1 MFRLNFAFL
10 FMKPQ
15 PSDKTSSQWVL
26 FKRILSLAKFQQHW
40 MILAIILTIVQ
51 SVITAFQPY
60 LYKTVIDSVIIPKQ
74 FHLLDRWAL
83 ILLGWL
89 ILQAAL
95 GFANAYLSE
104 SIAQSVILKLRQYV
118 YDHLTRLKLSF
129 YDKTPVGTAVT
140 RSISD
145 IQTITDLFSSGVITI
160 AGDLIQIIVI
170 LGCMFYMD
178 VKLTLITLLVVPLLL
193 LAANRFRKGIRDTF
207 QDVRNQVA
215 KLNAFL
221 QERITGMQIVQL
233 FNRENEEM
241 RRFDKINQ
249 AHRDANIRS
258 VYYYAIFFPIVE
270 VLVACSFALIVW
282 YGSGSLVQGS
292 IEFGELTAFIMF
304 INLFFRP
311 VRAIADRFNNI
322 QMGIVA
328 ADRIFKLIDDTE
340 NVEPSGNSRPPRL
353 TGALAF
359 QDVWFS
365 YTGED
370 WVLQGVSFDLQ
381 PGKTMAIVGATGS
394 GKTTIASL
402 VNQLYQHQKGEILL
416 DGINIRT
423 LNITS
428 VRQQIALVL
437 QDVFLFSGS
446 VKDNIRLHHDD
457 IDIDKMIAAARSIGA
472 YEFIE
477 KLPGGFEYNVMER
490 GMTLSLGQRQLIS
503 FIRALAF
510 DPRIIL
516 LDEATSSIDTET
528 EQLIQKAIDR
538 LLDGRTAIVIA
549 HRLSTIAKADEIL
562 VLEKGK
568 VIERGNHQSLMQ
580 TGGHYAHLYETQ
592 IS

>member
-1 MFRLNFAFL
+1 MPIKKIEA
-10 FMKPQ
+10 
-15 PSDKTSSQWVL
+15 TASQWVL
-26 FKRILSLAKFQQHW
+26 FKRILALAKFQRHW
-40 MILAIILTIVQ
+40 MIIAVVLTIFQ

-60 LYKTVIDSVIIPKQ
+60 LYKTVIDQVIIPKQ
-74 FHLLDRWAL
+74 FQLLEKWAL
-83 ILLGWL
+83 ILLVWL
-89 ILQAAL
+89 IVQALL
-95 GFANAYLSE
+95 GFANSYLSE
-104 SIAQSVILKLRQYV
+104 SIAQSVILKLRQYI

-145 IQTITDLFSSGVITI
+145 VQTITDLFSSGVITI

-170 LGCMFYMD
+170 MSCMFYMD
-178 VKLTLITLLVVPLLL
+178 VKLTLITLTVVPVLLF
-193 LAANRFRKGIRDTF
+193 AANRFRKGIRDTF

-233 FNRENEEM
+233 FNREKEEKH
-241 RRFDKINQ
+241 RFDQINQ

-258 VYYYAIFFPIVE
+258 IYYYSIFFPIVE
-270 VLVACSFALIVW
+270 VLVAVSFALIVW
-282 YGSGSLVQGS
+282 YGSGSLVSGS

-311 VRAIADRFNNI
+311 IRAIADRFNNI

-328 ADRIFKLIDDTE
+328 ADRIFKLIDDIDNIEQTTE
-340 NVEPSGNSRPPRL
+340 VPAPKFSGDIKFNH
-353 TGALAF
+353 
-359 QDVWFS
+359 VWFA
-365 YTGED
+365 YQNEE
-370 WVLQGVSFDLQ
+370 WVLRDVSFHLPQ
-381 PGKTMAIVGATGS
+381 GKTMAIVGATGS

-402 VNQLYQHQKGEILL
+402 VNQFYQQQKGEILL
-416 DGINIRT
+416 DDINIQS

-446 VKDNIRLHHDD
+446 VKDNIRLHNDE
-457 IDIDKMIAAARSIGA
+457 IDIQKMIDAARSIGA

-477 KLPGGFEYNVMER
+477 KLPGGFDYNVMER
-490 GMTLSLGQRQLIS
+490 GMTLSLGQRQLVS

-528 EQLIQKAIDR
+528 EQLIQKAIDQ
-538 LLDGRTAIVIA
+538 LLENRTAIVIA

-562 VLEKGK
+562 VLEKGEVK
-568 VIERGNHQSLMQ
+568 ERGNHATLMAA
-580 TGGHYAHLYETQ
+580 GGHYAHLYQTQ
-592 IS
+592 IAEY

>member
-1 MFRLNFAFL
+1 M
-10 FMKPQ
+10 
-15 PSDKTSSQWVL
+15 PSKKTEATVSQWVL
-26 FKRILSLAKFQQHW
+26 FKRILALAKFQRHW
-40 MILAIILTIVQ
+40 MIIAIILTITQ

-60 LYKTVIDSVIIPKQ
+60 LYKIVIDKVIIPKQ
-74 FHLLDRWAL
+74 FQLLEKWAL
-83 ILLGWL
+83 IIL
-89 ILQAAL
+89 IWIIVQALL
-95 GFANAYLSE
+95 GFANSYISE
-104 SIAQSVILKLRQYV
+104 SIAQSVILKLRQYI

-145 IQTITDLFSSGVITI
+145 VQTITDLFSSGVITI

-170 LGCMFYMD
+170 MSCMFYMD
-178 VKLTLITLLVVPLLL
+178 VKLTLITLTVVPLLL
-193 LAANRFRKGIRDTF
+193 FAANRFRKGIRDTF

-233 FNRENEEM
+233 FNREKEEK
-241 RRFDKINQ
+241 RRFDQINQ

-258 VYYYAIFFPIVE
+258 VYYYSIFFPIVE
-270 VLVACSFALIVW
+270 VLVAVSFALIVW
-282 YGSGSLVQGS
+282 YGSGSLVRGS

-311 VRAIADRFNNI
+311 IRAIADRFNNI

-328 ADRIFKLIDDTE
+328 ADRIFKLIDDVDNIEKTTDVAAPTL
-340 NVEPSGNSRPPRL
+340 NGDVKFNH
-353 TGALAF
+353 
-359 QDVWFS
+359 VWFA
-365 YTGED
+365 YQNEE
-370 WVLQGVSFDLQ
+370 WVLRDVSFHL
-381 PGKTMAIVGATGS
+381 PEGKTMAIVGATGS

-402 VNQLYQHQKGEILL
+402 VNQLYQQQKGDILL
-416 DGINIRT
+416 DDINIQS

-446 VKDNIRLHHDD
+446 VKDNIRLHNDD
-457 IDIDKMIAAARSIGA
+457 IDIQKMIDAARSIGA

-477 KLPGGFEYNVMER
+477 KLPGGFDYNVMER
-490 GMTLSLGQRQLIS
+490 GMTLSLGQRQLVS

-538 LLDGRTAIVIA
+538 LLENRTAIVIA
-549 HRLSTIAKADEIL
+549 HRLSTIAKAHEIL
-562 VLEKGK
+562 VLEKGEVK
-568 VIERGNHQSLMQ
+568 ERGNHSTLMAA
-580 TGGHYAHLYETQ
+580 GGHYAHLYETQ
-592 IS
+592 IAE

>member
-1 MFRLNFAFL
+1 M
-10 FMKPQ
+10 
-15 PSDKTSSQWVL
+15 PSKKTEATASQWVL
-26 FKRILSLAKFQQHW
+26 FKRILALAKFQRHW
-40 MILAIILTIVQ
+40 MIIAVILTIIQ

-60 LYKTVIDSVIIPKQ
+60 LYKTVIDEVIIPKQ
-74 FHLLDRWAL
+74 FQLLEKWAL
-83 ILLGWL
+83 ILLIWL
-89 ILQAAL
+89 IVQALL
-95 GFANAYLSE
+95 GFANSYLSE
-104 SIAQSVILKLRQYV
+104 SIAQSVILKLRQYI

-145 IQTITDLFSSGVITI
+145 VQTITDLFSSGVITI

-170 LGCMFYMD
+170 MSCMFYMD
-178 VKLTLITLLVVPLLL
+178 VKLTLITLTVVPVLLF
-193 LAANRFRKGIRDTF
+193 AANRFRKGIRDTF

-233 FNRENEEM
+233 FNREKEEK
-241 RRFDKINQ
+241 RRFDQINQ

-258 VYYYAIFFPIVE
+258 VYYYSIFFPIVE
-270 VLVACSFALIVW
+270 VLVAVSFALIVW
-282 YGSGSLVQGS
+282 YGSGSLVRGS
-292 IEFGELTAFIMF
+292 IKFGELTAFIMF

-311 VRAIADRFNNI
+311 IRAIADRFNNI

-328 ADRIFKLIDDTE
+328 ADRIFKLIDDVDNIEQTTE
-340 NVEPSGNSRPPRL
+340 VAAPKFSGDVK
-353 TGALAF
+353 F
-359 QDVWFS
+359 DHVWFA
-365 YTGED
+365 YQNEE
-370 WVLQGVSFDLQ
+370 WVLRDVSFHLPQ
-381 PGKTMAIVGATGS
+381 GKTMAIVGATGS

-402 VNQLYQHQKGEILL
+402 VNQLYQQQKGDILL
-416 DGINIRT
+416 DDINIQS

-446 VKDNIRLHHDD
+446 VKDNIRLHNDE
-457 IDIDKMIAAARSIGA
+457 IDIQKMIDAARSIGA

-477 KLPGGFEYNVMER
+477 KLPGGFDYNVMER
-490 GMTLSLGQRQLIS
+490 GMTLSLGQRQLVS

-538 LLDGRTAIVIA
+538 LLENRTAIVIA

-562 VLEKGK
+562 VLEKGEVK
-568 VIERGNHQSLMQ
+568 ERGNHATLMAA
-580 TGGHYAHLYETQ
+580 GGHYAHLYETQ
-592 IS
+592 IAE

>member
-1 MFRLNFAFL
+1 M
-10 FMKPQ
+10 
-15 PSDKTSSQWVL
+15 PSKKTEATASQWVL
-26 FKRILSLAKFQQHW
+26 FKRILALAKFQRHW
-40 MILAIILTIVQ
+40 MIIAVILTIIQ

-60 LYKTVIDSVIIPKQ
+60 LYKTVIDEVIIPKQ
-74 FHLLDRWAL
+74 FQLLEKWAL
-83 ILLGWL
+83 ILLIWL
-89 ILQAAL
+89 IVQALL
-95 GFANAYLSE
+95 GFANSYLSE
-104 SIAQSVILKLRQYV
+104 SIAQSVILKLRQYI

-145 IQTITDLFSSGVITI
+145 VQTITDLFSSGVITI

-170 LGCMFYMD
+170 MSCMFYMD
-178 VKLTLITLLVVPLLL
+178 VKLTLITLTVVPVLLF
-193 LAANRFRKGIRDTF
+193 AANRFRKGIRDTF

-233 FNRENEEM
+233 FNREKEEK
-241 RRFDKINQ
+241 RRFDQINQ

-258 VYYYAIFFPIVE
+258 VYYYSIFFPIVE
-270 VLVACSFALIVW
+270 VLVAVSFALIVW
-282 YGSGSLVQGS
+282 YGNGSLVRGS

-311 VRAIADRFNNI
+311 IRAIADRFNNI

-328 ADRIFKLIDDTE
+328 ADRIFKLIDDVENIEQTTE
-340 NVEPSGNSRPPRL
+340 VAAPKFSGDVKFNH
-353 TGALAF
+353 
-359 QDVWFS
+359 VWFA
-365 YTGED
+365 YQNEE
-370 WVLQGVSFDLQ
+370 WVLRDVSFHLPQ
-381 PGKTMAIVGATGS
+381 GKTMAIVGATGS

-402 VNQLYQHQKGEILL
+402 VNQLYQQQKGDILL
-416 DGINIRT
+416 DDINIQS

-446 VKDNIRLHHDD
+446 VKDNIRLHNDD
-457 IDIDKMIAAARSIGA
+457 IDIEKMINAARSIGA

-477 KLPGGFEYNVMER
+477 KLPGGFDYNVMER
-490 GMTLSLGQRQLIS
+490 GMTLSLGQRQLVS

-538 LLDGRTAIVIA
+538 LLENRTAIVIA

-562 VLEKGK
+562 VLEKGEVK
-568 VIERGNHQSLMQ
+568 ERGNHASLMAA
-580 TGGHYAHLYETQ
+580 GGHYAHLYETQ
-592 IS
+592 ISE

>member
-1 MFRLNFAFL
+1 MSNNT
-10 FMKPQ
+10 KE
-15 PSDKTSSQWVL
+15 KTASQWIL
-26 FKRILSLAKFQQHW
+26 FKRILALAKFQQNW
-40 MILAIILTIVQ
+40 MIIAIVLTIFQ

-74 FHLLDRWAL
+74 FHLLEKWAL

-89 ILQAAL
+89 IVQAAL
-95 GFANAYLSE
+95 GFANSYLSE

-160 AGDLIQIIVI
+160 AGDLIQIVVI

-178 VKLTLITLLVVPLLL
+178 VKLTLITLIVVPLLL
-193 LAANRFRKGIRDTF
+193 FAANRFRKGIRDTF

-221 QERITGMQIVQL
+221 QERITGMQMVQL
-233 FNRENEEM
+233 FNREKEEM
-241 RRFDKINQ
+241 RRFDLINQ
-249 AHRDANIRS
+249 AHRDANVKS
-258 VYYYAIFFPIVE
+258 VYYYALFFPIVE
-270 VLVACSFALIVW
+270 VLVATSFALIVW
-282 YGSGSLVQGS
+282 YGSGSLVKGQ

-328 ADRIFKLIDDTE
+328 ADRIFKLIDDIDNIESSPETE
-340 NVEPSGNSRPPRL
+340 APILRGDIQ
-353 TGALAF
+353 F
-359 QDVWFS
+359 QNIWFA
-365 YTGED
+365 YQNEE
-370 WVLQGVSFDLQ
+370 WVLRDVSFHLE

-402 VNQLYQHQKGEILL
+402 VNQLYTQQKGHILL
-416 DGINIRT
+416 DDIDIQSMN
-423 LNITS
+423 LTS
-428 VRQQIALVL
+428 VRKQIALVL

-446 VKDNIRLHHDD
+446 VKDNIRLHNQD
-457 IDIDKMIAAARSIGA
+457 IDIEKMIDAARSIGA

-477 KLPGGFEYNVMER
+477 KLPGGFNYNVMER

-538 LLDGRTAIVIA
+538 LLENRTAIVIA

-562 VLEKGK
+562 VLEKGQ
-568 VIERGNHQSLMQ
+568 VIERGNHQSLLQ
-580 TGGHYAHLYETQ
+580 AKGHYAHLYETQ
-592 IS
+592 ISEG

>member
-1 MFRLNFAFL
+1 M
-10 FMKPQ
+10 
-15 PSDKTSSQWVL
+15 PSKKTEATASQWVL
-26 FKRILSLAKFQQHW
+26 FKRILALAKFQRHW
-40 MILAIILTIVQ
+40 MIIAVILTIIQ

-60 LYKTVIDSVIIPKQ
+60 LYKTVIDEVIIPKQ
-74 FHLLDRWAL
+74 FQLLEKWAL
-83 ILLGWL
+83 ILLIWL
-89 ILQAAL
+89 IVQALL
-95 GFANAYLSE
+95 GFANSYLSE
-104 SIAQSVILKLRQYV
+104 SIAQSVILKLRQYI

-145 IQTITDLFSSGVITI
+145 VQTITDLFSSGVITI

-170 LGCMFYMD
+170 MSCMFYMD
-178 VKLTLITLLVVPLLL
+178 VKLTLITLTVVPVLLF
-193 LAANRFRKGIRDTF
+193 AANRFRKGIRDTF

-233 FNRENEEM
+233 FNREKEEK
-241 RRFDKINQ
+241 RRFDQINQ

-258 VYYYAIFFPIVE
+258 VYYYSIFFPIVE
-270 VLVACSFALIVW
+270 VLVAVSFALIVW
-282 YGSGSLVQGS
+282 YGSGSLVRGS

-311 VRAIADRFNNI
+311 IRAIADRFNNI

-328 ADRIFKLIDDTE
+328 ADRIFKLIDDVDNIEQTTE
-340 NVEPSGNSRPPRL
+340 VAAPKFSGDVK
-353 TGALAF
+353 F
-359 QDVWFS
+359 DHVWFA
-365 YTGED
+365 YQNEE
-370 WVLQGVSFDLQ
+370 WVLRDVSFHLPQ
-381 PGKTMAIVGATGS
+381 GKTMAIVGATGS

-402 VNQLYQHQKGEILL
+402 VNQLYQQQKGDILL
-416 DGINIRT
+416 DDINIQS

-437 QDVFLFSGS
+437 QDVFLFSGN
-446 VKDNIRLHHDD
+446 VKDNIRLHNDD
-457 IDIDKMIAAARSIGA
+457 IDIQKMIDAARSIGA

-477 KLPGGFEYNVMER
+477 KLPGGFDYNVMER
-490 GMTLSLGQRQLIS
+490 GMTLSLGQRQLVS

-538 LLDGRTAIVIA
+538 LLENRTAIVIA

-562 VLEKGK
+562 VLEKGEVK
-568 VIERGNHQSLMQ
+568 ERGNHATLMAA
-580 TGGHYAHLYETQ
+580 GGHYAHLYETQ
-592 IS
+592 IAE

>member
-1 MFRLNFAFL
+1 MARKKSEA
-10 FMKPQ
+10 
-15 PSDKTSSQWVL
+15 TASQWVL
-26 FKRILSLAKFQQHW
+26 FKRILALAKFQRHW
-40 MILAIILTIVQ
+40 MIIAIILTIVQ

-60 LYKTVIDSVIIPKQ
+60 LYKTVIDEVIIPKQ
-74 FHLLDRWAL
+74 FQLLEKWAL
-83 ILLGWL
+83 ILLIWL
-89 ILQAAL
+89 IVQALL
-95 GFANAYLSE
+95 GFANSYLSE
-104 SIAQSVILKLRQYV
+104 SIAQSVILKLRQYI

-145 IQTITDLFSSGVITI
+145 VQTITDLFSSGVITI

-170 LGCMFYMD
+170 LSCMFYMD
-178 VKLTLITLLVVPLLL
+178 VKLTLITLTVVPVLLF
-193 LAANRFRKGIRDTF
+193 AANRFRKGIRDTF

-233 FNRENEEM
+233 FNREKEEK
-241 RRFDKINQ
+241 RRFDQINQ

-258 VYYYAIFFPIVE
+258 VYYYSIFFPIVE
-270 VLVACSFALIVW
+270 VLVAVSFALIVW
-282 YGSGSLVQGS
+282 YGSGSLVRGS

-311 VRAIADRFNNI
+311 IRAIADRFNNI

-328 ADRIFKLIDDTE
+328 ADRIFKLIDHVE
-340 NVEPSGNSRPPRL
+340 NIEQTTDIPAPKFSGDVK
-353 TGALAF
+353 F
-359 QDVWFS
+359 DHVWFA
-365 YTGED
+365 YQNEE
-370 WVLQGVSFDLQ
+370 WVLRDVSFHLPQ
-381 PGKTMAIVGATGS
+381 GNTMAIVGATGS

-402 VNQLYQHQKGEILL
+402 VNQLYRQQKGDIFL
-416 DGINIRT
+416 DDINIQS

-446 VKDNIRLHHDD
+446 VKDNIRLHNDD
-457 IDIDKMIAAARSIGA
+457 IDIQKMIDAARSIGA

-477 KLPGGFEYNVMER
+477 KLPGGFDYNVMER
-490 GMTLSLGQRQLIS
+490 GMTLSLGQRQLVS

-538 LLDGRTAIVIA
+538 LLENRTAIVIA

-562 VLEKGK
+562 VLEKGEVK
-568 VIERGNHQSLMQ
+568 ERGNHATLMAA
-580 TGGHYAHLYETQ
+580 GGHYAHLYETQ
-592 IS
+592 IAE

>member
-1 MFRLNFAFL
+1 MSNNT
-10 FMKPQ
+10 KE
-15 PSDKTSSQWVL
+15 KTASQWIL
-26 FKRILSLAKFQQHW
+26 FKRILALAKFQQNW
-40 MILAIILTIVQ
+40 MIIAIVLTIFQ

-60 LYKTVIDSVIIPKQ
+60 LYKTVIDNVIIPKQ
-74 FHLLDRWAL
+74 FHLLEKWAL

-89 ILQAAL
+89 IVQAAL
-95 GFANAYLSE
+95 GFANSYLSE

-160 AGDLIQIIVI
+160 AGDLIQIVVI

-178 VKLTLITLLVVPLLL
+178 VKLTLITLIVVPLLL
-193 LAANRFRKGIRDTF
+193 FAANRFRKGIRDTF

-221 QERITGMQIVQL
+221 QERITGMQMVQL
-233 FNRENEEM
+233 FNREKEEM
-241 RRFDKINQ
+241 RRFDLINQ
-249 AHRDANIRS
+249 AHRDANVKS
-258 VYYYAIFFPIVE
+258 VYYYALFFPIVE
-270 VLVACSFALIVW
+270 VLVATSFALIVW
-282 YGSGSLVQGS
+282 YGSGSLVKGQ

-328 ADRIFKLIDDTE
+328 ADRIFKLIDDVE
-340 NVEPSGNSRPPRL
+340 NIESSPETKAPILRGDIQ
-353 TGALAF
+353 F
-359 QDVWFS
+359 QNIWFA
-365 YTGED
+365 YQNEE
-370 WVLQGVSFDLQ
+370 WVLKDVSFHLK

-402 VNQLYQHQKGEILL
+402 VNQLYTQQKGHILL
-416 DGINIRT
+416 DDIDIQSMN
-423 LNITS
+423 LTS
-428 VRQQIALVL
+428 VRKQIALVL

-446 VKDNIRLHHDD
+446 VKDNIRLHNQD
-457 IDIDKMIAAARSIGA
+457 IDIEKMIDAARSIGA

-477 KLPGGFEYNVMER
+477 KLPGGFNYNVMER

-538 LLDGRTAIVIA
+538 LLENRTAIVIA

-562 VLEKGK
+562 VLEKGQ
-568 VIERGNHQSLMQ
+568 VIERGNHQSLLQ
-580 TGGHYAHLYETQ
+580 AKGHYAHLYETQ
-592 IS
+592 ISEG

>member
-1 MFRLNFAFL
+1 M
-10 FMKPQ
+10 
-15 PSDKTSSQWVL
+15 PSKKTEATASQWVL
-26 FKRILSLAKFQQHW
+26 FKRILALAKFQRHW
-40 MILAIILTIVQ
+40 MIIAIILTIVQ

-60 LYKTVIDSVIIPKQ
+60 LYKTVIDEVIIPKQ
-74 FHLLDRWAL
+74 FQLLEKWAL
-83 ILLGWL
+83 ILLIWL
-89 ILQAAL
+89 IVQALL
-95 GFANAYLSE
+95 GFANSYLSE
-104 SIAQSVILKLRQYV
+104 SIAQSVILKLRQYI

-145 IQTITDLFSSGVITI
+145 VQTITDLFSSGVITI

-170 LGCMFYMD
+170 MSCMFYMD
-178 VKLTLITLLVVPLLL
+178 VKLTLITLTVVPVLLF
-193 LAANRFRKGIRDTF
+193 AANRFRKGIRDTF

-233 FNRENEEM
+233 FNREKEEK
-241 RRFDKINQ
+241 RRFDQINQ

-258 VYYYAIFFPIVE
+258 VYYYSIFFPIVE
-270 VLVACSFALIVW
+270 VLVAVSFALIVW
-282 YGSGSLVQGS
+282 YGSGSLVSGS
-292 IEFGELTAFIMF
+292 IKFGELTAFIMF

-311 VRAIADRFNNI
+311 IRAIADRFNNI

-328 ADRIFKLIDDTE
+328 ADRIFKLIDDVDNIEQTTE
-340 NVEPSGNSRPPRL
+340 VAAPKFSGDVKFNH
-353 TGALAF
+353 
-359 QDVWFS
+359 VWFA
-365 YTGED
+365 YQNEE
-370 WVLQGVSFDLQ
+370 WVLRDVSFHLPQ
-381 PGKTMAIVGATGS
+381 GKTMAIVGATGS

-402 VNQLYQHQKGEILL
+402 VNQLYQQQKGDILL
-416 DGINIRT
+416 DDINIQS

-446 VKDNIRLHHDD
+446 VKDNIRLHNDD
-457 IDIDKMIAAARSIGA
+457 IDIQKMIDAARSIGA

-477 KLPGGFEYNVMER
+477 KLPGGFDYNVMER
-490 GMTLSLGQRQLIS
+490 GMTLSLGQRQLVS

-538 LLDGRTAIVIA
+538 LLENRTAIVIA

-562 VLEKGK
+562 VLEKGEVK
-568 VIERGNHQSLMQ
+568 ERGNHATLMAA
-580 TGGHYAHLYETQ
+580 GGHYAHLYETQ
-592 IS
+592 IAE

>member
-1 MFRLNFAFL
+1 M
-10 FMKPQ
+10 
-15 PSDKTSSQWVL
+15 PSKKTEATASQWVL
-26 FKRILSLAKFQQHW
+26 FKRILALAKFQRHW
-40 MILAIILTIVQ
+40 MIIAIILTIVQ

-60 LYKTVIDSVIIPKQ
+60 LYKTVIDEVIIPKQ
-74 FHLLDRWAL
+74 FQLLEKWAL
-83 ILLGWL
+83 ILLIWL
-89 ILQAAL
+89 IVQALL
-95 GFANAYLSE
+95 GFANSYLSE
-104 SIAQSVILKLRQYV
+104 SIAQSVILKLRQYI

-145 IQTITDLFSSGVITI
+145 VQTITDLFSSGVITI

-170 LGCMFYMD
+170 MSCMFYMD
-178 VKLTLITLLVVPLLL
+178 VKLTLITLTVVPVLLF
-193 LAANRFRKGIRDTF
+193 AANRFRKGIRDTF

-233 FNRENEEM
+233 FNREKEEK
-241 RRFDKINQ
+241 RRFDQINQ

-258 VYYYAIFFPIVE
+258 VYYYSIFFPIVE
-270 VLVACSFALIVW
+270 VLVAVSFALIVW
-282 YGSGSLVQGS
+282 YGSGSLVRGS

-311 VRAIADRFNNI
+311 IRAIADRFNNI

-328 ADRIFKLIDDTE
+328 ADRIFKLIDDVENIEQTTE
-340 NVEPSGNSRPPRL
+340 VAAPKFSGDVQFNH
-353 TGALAF
+353 
-359 QDVWFS
+359 VWFA
-365 YTGED
+365 YQNEE
-370 WVLQGVSFDLQ
+370 WVLRDVSFHLPQ
-381 PGKTMAIVGATGS
+381 GKTMAIVGATGS

-402 VNQLYQHQKGEILL
+402 VNQLYQQQKGDILL
-416 DGINIRT
+416 DDINIQS

-446 VKDNIRLHHDD
+446 VKDNIRLHNDD
-457 IDIDKMIAAARSIGA
+457 IDIEKMIDAARSIGA

-477 KLPGGFEYNVMER
+477 KLPGGFDYNVMER
-490 GMTLSLGQRQLIS
+490 GMTLSLGQRQLVS

-538 LLDGRTAIVIA
+538 LLENRTAIVIA

-562 VLEKGK
+562 VLEKGEVK
-568 VIERGNHQSLMQ
+568 ERGNHASLMAA
-580 TGGHYAHLYETQ
+580 GGHYAHLYETQ
-592 IS
+592 IAE

>member
-1 MFRLNFAFL
+1 M
-10 FMKPQ
+10 
-15 PSDKTSSQWVL
+15 PSKKTEATASQWVL
-26 FKRILSLAKFQQHW
+26 FKRILALAKFQRHW
-40 MILAIILTIVQ
+40 MIIAIILTIIQ

-60 LYKTVIDSVIIPKQ
+60 LYKTVIDEVIIPKQ
-74 FHLLDRWAL
+74 FQLLEKWAL
-83 ILLGWL
+83 ILLIWL
-89 ILQAAL
+89 IVQALL
-95 GFANAYLSE
+95 GFANSYLSE
-104 SIAQSVILKLRQYV
+104 SIAQSVILKLRQYI

-145 IQTITDLFSSGVITI
+145 VQTITDLFSSGVITI

-170 LGCMFYMD
+170 MSCMFYMD
-178 VKLTLITLLVVPLLL
+178 VKLTLITLTVVPVLLF
-193 LAANRFRKGIRDTF
+193 AANRFRKGIRDTF

-233 FNRENEEM
+233 FNREKEEK
-241 RRFDKINQ
+241 RRFDQINQ

-258 VYYYAIFFPIVE
+258 VYYYSIFFPIVE
-270 VLVACSFALIVW
+270 VLVAVSFALIVW
-282 YGSGSLVQGS
+282 YGSGSLIRGS

-311 VRAIADRFNNI
+311 IRAIADRFNNI

-328 ADRIFKLIDDTE
+328 ADRIFKLIDDVENIEQTTE
-340 NVEPSGNSRPPRL
+340 VAAPKFSGDVK
-353 TGALAF
+353 F
-359 QDVWFS
+359 DHVWFA
-365 YTGED
+365 YQNEE
-370 WVLQGVSFDLQ
+370 WVLRDVSFHLPQ
-381 PGKTMAIVGATGS
+381 GKTMAIVGATGS

-402 VNQLYQHQKGEILL
+402 VNQLYQQQKGDILL
-416 DGINIRT
+416 DDINIQS

-446 VKDNIRLHHDD
+446 VKDNIRLHNDD
-457 IDIDKMIAAARSIGA
+457 IDIEKMIDAARSIGA

-477 KLPGGFEYNVMER
+477 KLPGGFDYNVMER
-490 GMTLSLGQRQLIS
+490 GMTLSLGQRQLVS

-538 LLDGRTAIVIA
+538 LLENRTAIVIA

-562 VLEKGK
+562 VLEKGEVK
-568 VIERGNHQSLMQ
+568 ERGNHASLMAA
-580 TGGHYAHLYETQ
+580 GGHYAHLYETQ
-592 IS
+592 IAE

>member
-1 MFRLNFAFL
+1 M
-10 FMKPQ
+10 
-15 PSDKTSSQWVL
+15 PSKKTEATASQWVL
-26 FKRILSLAKFQQHW
+26 FKRILALAKFQRHW
-40 MILAIILTIVQ
+40 MIIAIILTIVQ

-60 LYKTVIDSVIIPKQ
+60 LYKTVIDEVIIPKQ
-74 FHLLDRWAL
+74 FQLLEKWAL
-83 ILLGWL
+83 ILLIWL
-89 ILQAAL
+89 IVQALL
-95 GFANAYLSE
+95 GFANSYLSE
-104 SIAQSVILKLRQYV
+104 SIAQSVILKLRQYI

-145 IQTITDLFSSGVITI
+145 VQTITDLFSSGVITI

-170 LGCMFYMD
+170 MSCMFYMD
-178 VKLTLITLLVVPLLL
+178 VKLTLITLTVVPVLLF
-193 LAANRFRKGIRDTF
+193 AANRFRKGIRDTF

-233 FNRENEEM
+233 FNREKEEK
-241 RRFDKINQ
+241 RRFDQINQ
-249 AHRDANIRS
+249 SHRDANIRS
-258 VYYYAIFFPIVE
+258 VYYYSIFFPIVE
-270 VLVACSFALIVW
+270 VLVAVSFALIVW
-282 YGSGSLVQGS
+282 YGSGSLVRGS

-311 VRAIADRFNNI
+311 IRAIADRFNNI

-328 ADRIFKLIDDTE
+328 ADRIFKLIDDVDNIEQTTE
-340 NVEPSGNSRPPRL
+340 VAAPKFSGDVKFNH
-353 TGALAF
+353 
-359 QDVWFS
+359 VWFA
-365 YTGED
+365 YQNEE
-370 WVLQGVSFDLQ
+370 WVLRDVSFHLPQ
-381 PGKTMAIVGATGS
+381 GKTMAIVGATGS

-402 VNQLYQHQKGEILL
+402 VNQLYQQQKGDILI
-416 DGINIRT
+416 DDINIQS

-437 QDVFLFSGS
+437 QEVFLFSGS
-446 VKDNIRLHHDD
+446 VKDNIRLHNDD
-457 IDIDKMIAAARSIGA
+457 IDIQKMIDAARSIGA

-477 KLPGGFEYNVMER
+477 KLPGGFDYNVMER
-490 GMTLSLGQRQLIS
+490 GMTLSLGQRQLVS

-538 LLDGRTAIVIA
+538 LLENRTAIVIA

-562 VLEKGK
+562 VLEKGEVK
-568 VIERGNHQSLMQ
+568 ERGNHASLMAA
-580 TGGHYAHLYETQ
+580 GGHYAHLYETQ
-592 IS
+592 IAE

>member
-1 MFRLNFAFL
+1 MSNNT
-10 FMKPQ
+10 KE
-15 PSDKTSSQWVL
+15 KTASQWIL
-26 FKRILSLAKFQQHW
+26 FKRILALAKFQQNW
-40 MILAIILTIVQ
+40 MIIAIVLTIFQ

-74 FHLLDRWAL
+74 FHLLEKWAL

-89 ILQAAL
+89 LLQAAL
-95 GFANAYLSE
+95 GFANSYLSE

-160 AGDLIQIIVI
+160 AGDLIQIVVI

-178 VKLTLITLLVVPLLL
+178 VKLTLITLIVVPLLL
-193 LAANRFRKGIRDTF
+193 FAANRFRKGIRDTF

-221 QERITGMQIVQL
+221 QERITGMQMVQL
-233 FNRENEEM
+233 FNREKEEM
-241 RRFDKINQ
+241 RRFDLINQ
-249 AHRDANIRS
+249 AHRDANVKS
-258 VYYYAIFFPIVE
+258 VYYYALFFPIVE
-270 VLVACSFALIVW
+270 VLVATSFALIVW
-282 YGSGSLVQGS
+282 YGSGSLVKGQ

-328 ADRIFKLIDDTE
+328 ADRIFKLIDDVE
-340 NVEPSGNSRPPRL
+340 NIEASPETKAPILRGDIQ
-353 TGALAF
+353 F
-359 QDVWFS
+359 QNIWFA
-365 YTGED
+365 YQNEE
-370 WVLQGVSFDLQ
+370 WVLKDVSFHLK

-402 VNQLYQHQKGEILL
+402 VNQLYTQQKGHILL
-416 DGINIRT
+416 DDIDIQSMN
-423 LNITS
+423 LTS
-428 VRQQIALVL
+428 VRKQIALVL

-446 VKDNIRLHHDD
+446 VKDNIRLHNQD
-457 IDIDKMIAAARSIGA
+457 IDIEKMIDGARSIGA

-477 KLPGGFEYNVMER
+477 KLPGGFNYNVMER

-538 LLDGRTAIVIA
+538 LLENRTAIVIA

-562 VLEKGK
+562 VLEKGQ
-568 VIERGNHQSLMQ
+568 VIERGNHQSLLQ
-580 TGGHYAHLYETQ
+580 AKGHYAHLYETQ
-592 IS
+592 ISEG

>member
-1 MFRLNFAFL
+1 MPIKKIEA
-10 FMKPQ
+10 
-15 PSDKTSSQWVL
+15 TASQWVL
-26 FKRILSLAKFQQHW
+26 FKRILALAKFQRHW
-40 MILAIILTIVQ
+40 MIIAVVLTIFQ

-60 LYKTVIDSVIIPKQ
+60 LYKTVIDQVIIPKQ
-74 FHLLDRWAL
+74 FQLLEKWAL
-83 ILLGWL
+83 ILLVWL
-89 ILQAAL
+89 IVQALL
-95 GFANAYLSE
+95 GFANSYLSE
-104 SIAQSVILKLRQYV
+104 SIAQSVILKLRQYI

-145 IQTITDLFSSGVITI
+145 VQTITDLFSSGVITI

-170 LGCMFYMD
+170 MSCMFYMD
-178 VKLTLITLLVVPLLL
+178 VKLTLITLTVVPVLLF
-193 LAANRFRKGIRDTF
+193 AANRFRKGIRDTF

-233 FNRENEEM
+233 FNREKEEKH
-241 RRFDKINQ
+241 RFDQINQ

-258 VYYYAIFFPIVE
+258 IYYYSIFFPIVE
-270 VLVACSFALIVW
+270 VLVAVSFALIVW
-282 YGSGSLVQGS
+282 YGSGTLVRGS

-311 VRAIADRFNNI
+311 IRAIADRFNNI

-328 ADRIFKLIDDTE
+328 ADRIFKLIDDIDNIEQTTE
-340 NVEPSGNSRPPRL
+340 VPAPKFSGDIKFNH
-353 TGALAF
+353 
-359 QDVWFS
+359 VWFA
-365 YTGED
+365 YQNEE
-370 WVLQGVSFDLQ
+370 WVLRDVSFHLPQ
-381 PGKTMAIVGATGS
+381 GKTMAIVGATGS

-402 VNQLYQHQKGEILL
+402 VNQFYQQQKGEILL
-416 DGINIRT
+416 DDINIQS

-446 VKDNIRLHHDD
+446 VKDNIRLHNDE
-457 IDIDKMIAAARSIGA
+457 IDIQKMIDAARSIGA

-477 KLPGGFEYNVMER
+477 KLPGGFDYNVMER
-490 GMTLSLGQRQLIS
+490 GMTLSLGQRQLVS

-528 EQLIQKAIDR
+528 EQLIQKAIDQ
-538 LLDGRTAIVIA
+538 LLENRTAIVIA

-562 VLEKGK
+562 VLEKGEVK
-568 VIERGNHQSLMQ
+568 ERGNHATLMAA
-580 TGGHYAHLYETQ
+580 GGHYAHLYQTQ
-592 IS
+592 IAE

>member
-1 MFRLNFAFL
+1 M
-10 FMKPQ
+10 
-15 PSDKTSSQWVL
+15 PSKKTEATASQWVL
-26 FKRILSLAKFQQHW
+26 FKRILALAKFQRHW
-40 MILAIILTIVQ
+40 MIIAIILTIVQ

-60 LYKTVIDSVIIPKQ
+60 LYKTVIDEVIIPKQ
-74 FHLLDRWAL
+74 FQLLEKWAL
-83 ILLGWL
+83 ILLIWL
-89 ILQAAL
+89 IVQALL
-95 GFANAYLSE
+95 GFANSYLSE
-104 SIAQSVILKLRQYV
+104 SIAQSVILKLRQYI
-118 YDHLTRLKLSF
+118 YEHLTRLKLSF

-145 IQTITDLFSSGVITI
+145 VQTITDLFSSGVITI

-170 LGCMFYMD
+170 MSCMFYMD
-178 VKLTLITLLVVPLLL
+178 VKLTLITLTVVPVLLF
-193 LAANRFRKGIRDTF
+193 AANRFRKGIRDTF

-233 FNRENEEM
+233 FNREKEEK
-241 RRFDKINQ
+241 RRFDQINQ

-258 VYYYAIFFPIVE
+258 VYYYSIFFPIVE
-270 VLVACSFALIVW
+270 VLVAVSFALIVW
-282 YGSGSLVQGS
+282 YGSGSLVRGS

-311 VRAIADRFNNI
+311 IRAIADRFNNI

-328 ADRIFKLIDDTE
+328 ADRIFKLIDDVDNIEQTTE
-340 NVEPSGNSRPPRL
+340 VAAPKFSGDVKFNH
-353 TGALAF
+353 
-359 QDVWFS
+359 VWFA
-365 YTGED
+365 YQNEE
-370 WVLQGVSFDLQ
+370 WVLRDVSFHLPQ
-381 PGKTMAIVGATGS
+381 GKTMAIVGATGS

-402 VNQLYQHQKGEILL
+402 VNQLYQQQKGDILL
-416 DGINIRT
+416 DDINIQS

-446 VKDNIRLHHDD
+446 VKDNIRLHNDD
-457 IDIDKMIAAARSIGA
+457 IDIEKMIDAARSIGA

-477 KLPGGFEYNVMER
+477 KLPGGFDYNVMER
-490 GMTLSLGQRQLIS
+490 GMTLSLGQRQLVS

-538 LLDGRTAIVIA
+538 LLENRTAIVIA

-562 VLEKGK
+562 VLEKGEVK
-568 VIERGNHQSLMQ
+568 ERGNHASLMAA
-580 TGGHYAHLYETQ
+580 GGHYAHLYETQ
-592 IS
+592 ISE

>member
-1 MFRLNFAFL
+1 M
-10 FMKPQ
+10 
-15 PSDKTSSQWVL
+15 PSKKTEATASQWVL
-26 FKRILSLAKFQQHW
+26 FKRILALAKFQRHW
-40 MILAIILTIVQ
+40 MIIAIILTIVQ

-60 LYKTVIDSVIIPKQ
+60 LYKTVIDEVIIPKQ
-74 FHLLDRWAL
+74 FQLLEKWAL
-83 ILLGWL
+83 ILLIWL
-89 ILQAAL
+89 IVQALL
-95 GFANAYLSE
+95 GFANSYLSE
-104 SIAQSVILKLRQYV
+104 SIAQSVILKLRQYI
-118 YDHLTRLKLSF
+118 YEHLTRLKLSF

-145 IQTITDLFSSGVITI
+145 VQTITDLFSSGVITI

-170 LGCMFYMD
+170 MSCMFYMD
-178 VKLTLITLLVVPLLL
+178 VKLTLITLTVVPVLLF
-193 LAANRFRKGIRDTF
+193 AANRFRKGIRDTF

-233 FNRENEEM
+233 FNREKEEK
-241 RRFDKINQ
+241 RRFDQINQ

-258 VYYYAIFFPIVE
+258 VYYYSIFFPIVE
-270 VLVACSFALIVW
+270 VLVAVSFALIVW
-282 YGSGSLVQGS
+282 YGSGSLVRGS

-311 VRAIADRFNNI
+311 IRAIADRFNNI

-328 ADRIFKLIDDTE
+328 ADRIFKLIDDVDNIEQTTE
-340 NVEPSGNSRPPRL
+340 VAAPKFSGDVKFNH
-353 TGALAF
+353 
-359 QDVWFS
+359 VWFA
-365 YTGED
+365 YQDEE
-370 WVLQGVSFDLQ
+370 WVLRDVSFHLPQ
-381 PGKTMAIVGATGS
+381 GKTMAIVGATGS

-402 VNQLYQHQKGEILL
+402 VNQLYQQQKGDILL
-416 DGINIRT
+416 DDINIQS

-446 VKDNIRLHHDD
+446 VKDNIRLHNDD
-457 IDIDKMIAAARSIGA
+457 IDIEKMIDAARSIGA

-477 KLPGGFEYNVMER
+477 KLPGGFDYNVMER
-490 GMTLSLGQRQLIS
+490 GMTLSLGQRQLVS

-538 LLDGRTAIVIA
+538 LLENRTAIVIA

-562 VLEKGK
+562 VLEKGEVK
-568 VIERGNHQSLMQ
+568 ERGNHASLMA

-592 IS
+592 IAE

>member
-1 MFRLNFAFL
+1 M
-10 FMKPQ
+10 
-15 PSDKTSSQWVL
+15 PSKKTEATASQWVL
-26 FKRILSLAKFQQHW
+26 FKRILALAKFQRHW
-40 MILAIILTIVQ
+40 MIIAIILTIVQ

-60 LYKTVIDSVIIPKQ
+60 LYKTVIDEVIIPKQ
-74 FHLLDRWAL
+74 FQLLEKWAL
-83 ILLGWL
+83 ILLIWL
-89 ILQAAL
+89 IVQALL
-95 GFANAYLSE
+95 GFANSYLSE
-104 SIAQSVILKLRQYV
+104 SIAQSVILKLRQYI

-145 IQTITDLFSSGVITI
+145 VQTITDLFSSGVITI

-170 LGCMFYMD
+170 MSCMFYMD
-178 VKLTLITLLVVPLLL
+178 VKLTLITLTVVPVLLF
-193 LAANRFRKGIRDTF
+193 AANRFRKGIRDTF

-233 FNRENEEM
+233 FNREKEEK
-241 RRFDKINQ
+241 RRFDQINQ

-258 VYYYAIFFPIVE
+258 VYYYSIFFPIVE
-270 VLVACSFALIVW
+270 VLVAVSFALIVW
-282 YGSGSLVQGS
+282 YGSGSLVRGS

-311 VRAIADRFNNI
+311 IRAIADRFNNI

-328 ADRIFKLIDDTE
+328 ADRIFKLIDDVENIEQTTE
-340 NVEPSGNSRPPRL
+340 VAAPKFSGDVKFNH
-353 TGALAF
+353 
-359 QDVWFS
+359 VWFA
-365 YTGED
+365 YQNEE
-370 WVLQGVSFDLQ
+370 WVLRDVSFHLPQ
-381 PGKTMAIVGATGS
+381 GKTMAIVGATGS

-402 VNQLYQHQKGEILL
+402 VNQLYQQQKGDILL
-416 DGINIRT
+416 DDINIQS

-446 VKDNIRLHHDD
+446 VKDNIRLHNDD
-457 IDIDKMIAAARSIGA
+457 IDIEKMIDAARSIGA

-477 KLPGGFEYNVMER
+477 KLPGGFDYNVMER
-490 GMTLSLGQRQLIS
+490 GMTLSLGQRQLVS

-538 LLDGRTAIVIA
+538 LLENRTAIVIA

-562 VLEKGK
+562 VLEKGEVK
-568 VIERGNHQSLMQ
+568 ERGNHASLMAA
-580 TGGHYAHLYETQ
+580 GGHYAHLYETQ
-592 IS
+592 ISE

>member
-1 MFRLNFAFL
+1 
-10 FMKPQ
+10 MKPQ

-74 FHLLDRWAL
+74 FHQLDRWAL

-193 LAANRFRKGIRDTF
+193 FAANRFRKGIRDTF

>member
-1 MFRLNFAFL
+1 
-10 FMKPQ
+10 
-15 PSDKTSSQWVL
+15 
-26 FKRILSLAKFQQHW
+26 
-40 MILAIILTIVQ
+40 MIIAVILTIVQ

-60 LYKTVIDSVIIPKQ
+60 LYKTVIDKVIIPKQ
-74 FHLLDRWAL
+74 FQLLEKWAL
-83 ILLGWL
+83 ILLIWL
-89 ILQAAL
+89 IVQALL
-95 GFANAYLSE
+95 GFANSYISE
-104 SIAQSVILKLRQYV
+104 SIAQSVILKLRQYI

-145 IQTITDLFSSGVITI
+145 VQTITDLFSSGVITI

-170 LGCMFYMD
+170 MSCMFYMD
-178 VKLTLITLLVVPLLL
+178 VKLTLITLTVVPLLL
-193 LAANRFRKGIRDTF
+193 FAANRFRKGIRDTF

-233 FNRENEEM
+233 FNREKEEK
-241 RRFDKINQ
+241 RRFDQINQ

-258 VYYYAIFFPIVE
+258 IYYYSIFFPIVE
-270 VLVACSFALIVW
+270 VLVAVSFALIVW
-282 YGSGSLVQGS
+282 YGSGSLVRGS

-311 VRAIADRFNNI
+311 IRAIADRFNNI

-328 ADRIFKLIDDTE
+328 ADRIFKLIDDVENIEQTTE
-340 NVEPSGNSRPPRL
+340 VAAPVFSGDVKFNN
-353 TGALAF
+353 
-359 QDVWFS
+359 VWFA
-365 YTGED
+365 YQNEE
-370 WVLQGVSFDLQ
+370 WVLRDVSFHLPQ
-381 PGKTMAIVGATGS
+381 GKTMAIVGATGS

-402 VNQLYQHQKGEILL
+402 VNQLYQQQKGEILL
-416 DGINIRT
+416 DDINIQS

-446 VKDNIRLHHDD
+446 VKDNIRLHNDD
-457 IDIDKMIAAARSIGA
+457 IDIQKMINAARSIGA

-477 KLPGGFEYNVMER
+477 KLPGGFDYNVMER
-490 GMTLSLGQRQLIS
+490 GMTLSLGQRQLVS

-538 LLDGRTAIVIA
+538 LLENRTAIVIA

-562 VLEKGK
+562 VLEKGEVK
-568 VIERGNHQSLMQ
+568 ERGNHATLMAA
-580 TGGHYAHLYETQ
+580 GGHYAHLYETQ
-592 IS
+592 IAE

>member
-1 MFRLNFAFL
+1 M
-10 FMKPQ
+10 
-15 PSDKTSSQWVL
+15 PSKKTEATASQWVL
-26 FKRILSLAKFQQHW
+26 FKRILALAKFQRHW
-40 MILAIILTIVQ
+40 MIIAIILTIVQ

-60 LYKTVIDSVIIPKQ
+60 LYKTVIDEVIIPKQ
-74 FHLLDRWAL
+74 FQLLEKWAL
-83 ILLGWL
+83 ILLIWL
-89 ILQAAL
+89 IVQALL
-95 GFANAYLSE
+95 GFANSYLSE
-104 SIAQSVILKLRQYV
+104 SIAQSVILKLRQYI
-118 YDHLTRLKLSF
+118 YEHLTRLKLSF

-145 IQTITDLFSSGVITI
+145 VQTITDLFSSGVITI

-170 LGCMFYMD
+170 MSCMFYMD
-178 VKLTLITLLVVPLLL
+178 VKLTLITLTVVPVLLF
-193 LAANRFRKGIRDTF
+193 AANRFRKGIRDTF

-233 FNRENEEM
+233 FNREKEEK
-241 RRFDKINQ
+241 RRFDQINQ

-258 VYYYAIFFPIVE
+258 VYYYSIFFPIVE
-270 VLVACSFALIVW
+270 VLVAVSFALIVW
-282 YGSGSLVQGS
+282 YGSGSLVRGS

-311 VRAIADRFNNI
+311 IRAIADRFNNI

-328 ADRIFKLIDDTE
+328 ADRIFKLIDDVDNIEQTTE
-340 NVEPSGNSRPPRL
+340 VAAPKFSGDVKFNH
-353 TGALAF
+353 
-359 QDVWFS
+359 VWFA
-365 YTGED
+365 YQDEE
-370 WVLQGVSFDLQ
+370 WVLRDVSFHLPQ
-381 PGKTMAIVGATGS
+381 GKTMAIVGATGS

-402 VNQLYQHQKGEILL
+402 VNQLYQQQKGDILL
-416 DGINIRT
+416 DDINIQS

-446 VKDNIRLHHDD
+446 VKDNIRLHNDD
-457 IDIDKMIAAARSIGA
+457 IDIEKMIDAARSIGA

-477 KLPGGFEYNVMER
+477 KLPGGFDYNVMER
-490 GMTLSLGQRQLIS
+490 GMTLSLGQRQLVS

-538 LLDGRTAIVIA
+538 LLENRTAIVIA

-562 VLEKGK
+562 VLEKGEVK
-568 VIERGNHQSLMQ
+568 ERGNHASLMAA
-580 TGGHYAHLYETQ
+580 GGHYAHLYETQ
-592 IS
+592 IAE

>member
-1 MFRLNFAFL
+1 M
-10 FMKPQ
+10 
-15 PSDKTSSQWVL
+15 PSKKTEATASQWVL
-26 FKRILSLAKFQQHW
+26 FKRILALAKFQRHW
-40 MILAIILTIVQ
+40 MIIAIILTIVQ

-60 LYKTVIDSVIIPKQ
+60 LYKTVIDEVIIPKQ
-74 FHLLDRWAL
+74 FQLLEKWAL
-83 ILLGWL
+83 ILLIWL
-89 ILQAAL
+89 IVQALL
-95 GFANAYLSE
+95 GFANSYLSE
-104 SIAQSVILKLRQYV
+104 SIAQSVILKLRQYI

-145 IQTITDLFSSGVITI
+145 VQTITDLFSSGVITI

-170 LGCMFYMD
+170 MSCMFYMD
-178 VKLTLITLLVVPLLL
+178 VKLTLITLTVVPVLLF
-193 LAANRFRKGIRDTF
+193 AANRFRKGIRDTF

-233 FNRENEEM
+233 FNREKEEK
-241 RRFDKINQ
+241 RRFDQINQ

-258 VYYYAIFFPIVE
+258 VYYYSIFFPIVE
-270 VLVACSFALIVW
+270 VLVAVSFALIVW
-282 YGSGSLVQGS
+282 YGSGSLVRGS

-311 VRAIADRFNNI
+311 IRAIADRFNNI

-328 ADRIFKLIDDTE
+328 ADRIFKLIDDVDNIEQTTE
-340 NVEPSGNSRPPRL
+340 VAAPKFSGDVK
-353 TGALAF
+353 F
-359 QDVWFS
+359 DHVWFA
-365 YTGED
+365 YQNEE
-370 WVLQGVSFDLQ
+370 WVLRDVSFHLPQ
-381 PGKTMAIVGATGS
+381 GKTMAIVGATGS

-402 VNQLYQHQKGEILL
+402 VNQLYQQQKGDILI
-416 DGINIRT
+416 DDINIQS

-446 VKDNIRLHHDD
+446 VKDNIRLHNDD
-457 IDIDKMIAAARSIGA
+457 IDIQKMIDAARSIGA

-477 KLPGGFEYNVMER
+477 KLPGGFDYNVMER
-490 GMTLSLGQRQLIS
+490 GMTLSLGQRQLVS

-538 LLDGRTAIVIA
+538 LLENRTAIVIA

-562 VLEKGK
+562 VLEKGEVK
-568 VIERGNHQSLMQ
+568 ERGNHASLMAA
-580 TGGHYAHLYETQ
+580 GGHYAHLYETQ
-592 IS
+592 IAE

>member
-1 MFRLNFAFL
+1 M
-10 FMKPQ
+10 
-15 PSDKTSSQWVL
+15 PSKKTEATASQWVL
-26 FKRILSLAKFQQHW
+26 FKRILALAKFQRHW
-40 MILAIILTIVQ
+40 MIIAIILTIVQ

-60 LYKTVIDSVIIPKQ
+60 LYKTVIDEVIIPKQ
-74 FHLLDRWAL
+74 FQLLEKWAL
-83 ILLGWL
+83 ILLTWL
-89 ILQAAL
+89 IIQALL
-95 GFANAYLSE
+95 GFANSYLSE
-104 SIAQSVILKLRQYV
+104 SIAQSVILKLRQYI

-145 IQTITDLFSSGVITI
+145 VQTITDLFSSGVITI

-170 LGCMFYMD
+170 MSCMFYMD
-178 VKLTLITLLVVPLLL
+178 VKLTLITLTVVPVLLF
-193 LAANRFRKGIRDTF
+193 AANRFRKGIRDTF

-233 FNRENEEM
+233 FNREKEEK
-241 RRFDKINQ
+241 RRFDQINQ

-258 VYYYAIFFPIVE
+258 VYYYSIFFPIVE
-270 VLVACSFALIVW
+270 VLVAVSFALIVW
-282 YGSGSLVQGS
+282 YGSGSLVRGS

-311 VRAIADRFNNI
+311 IRAIADRFNNI

-328 ADRIFKLIDDTE
+328 ADRIFKLIDDVENIEQTTE
-340 NVEPSGNSRPPRL
+340 VAAPKFSGDVK
-353 TGALAF
+353 F
-359 QDVWFS
+359 DHVWFA
-365 YTGED
+365 YQNEE
-370 WVLQGVSFDLQ
+370 WVLRDVSFHLPQ
-381 PGKTMAIVGATGS
+381 GKTMAIVGATGS

-402 VNQLYQHQKGEILL
+402 VNQLYQQQKGDILL
-416 DGINIRT
+416 DDINIQS

-446 VKDNIRLHHDD
+446 VKDNIRLHNDD
-457 IDIDKMIAAARSIGA
+457 IDIEKMIDAARSIGA

-477 KLPGGFEYNVMER
+477 KLPGGFDYNVMER
-490 GMTLSLGQRQLIS
+490 GMTLSLGQRQLVS

-538 LLDGRTAIVIA
+538 LLENRTAIVIA

-562 VLEKGK
+562 VLEKGEVK
-568 VIERGNHQSLMQ
+568 ERGNHASLMAA
-580 TGGHYAHLYETQ
+580 GGHYAHLYETQ
-592 IS
+592 IAE

>member
-1 MFRLNFAFL
+1 M
-10 FMKPQ
+10 
-15 PSDKTSSQWVL
+15 PSKKTEATASQWVL
-26 FKRILSLAKFQQHW
+26 FKRILALAKFQRHW
-40 MILAIILTIVQ
+40 MIIAVILTIIQ

-60 LYKTVIDSVIIPKQ
+60 LYKTVIDEVIIPKQ
-74 FHLLDRWAL
+74 FQLLEKWAL
-83 ILLGWL
+83 ILLIWL
-89 ILQAAL
+89 IVQALL
-95 GFANAYLSE
+95 GFANSYLSE
-104 SIAQSVILKLRQYV
+104 SIAQSVILKLRQYI

-145 IQTITDLFSSGVITI
+145 VQTITDLFSSGVITI

-170 LGCMFYMD
+170 MSCMFYMD
-178 VKLTLITLLVVPLLL
+178 VKLTLITLTVVPVLLF
-193 LAANRFRKGIRDTF
+193 AANRFRKGIRDTF

-233 FNRENEEM
+233 FNREKEEK
-241 RRFDKINQ
+241 RRFDQINQ

-258 VYYYAIFFPIVE
+258 VYYYSIFFPIVE
-270 VLVACSFALIVW
+270 VLVAVSFALIVW
-282 YGSGSLVQGS
+282 YGSGSLVSGS
-292 IEFGELTAFIMF
+292 IKFGELTAFIMF

-311 VRAIADRFNNI
+311 IRAIADRFNNI

-328 ADRIFKLIDDTE
+328 ADRIFKLIDDVDNIEQTTE
-340 NVEPSGNSRPPRL
+340 VAAPKFSGDVK
-353 TGALAF
+353 F
-359 QDVWFS
+359 DHVWFA
-365 YTGED
+365 YQNEE
-370 WVLQGVSFDLQ
+370 WVLRDVSFHLPQ
-381 PGKTMAIVGATGS
+381 GKTMAIVGATGS

-402 VNQLYQHQKGEILL
+402 VNQLYQQQKGDILL
-416 DGINIRT
+416 DDINIQS

-446 VKDNIRLHHDD
+446 VKDNIRLHNDE
-457 IDIDKMIAAARSIGA
+457 IDIQKMIDAARSIGA

-477 KLPGGFEYNVMER
+477 KLPGGFDYNVMER
-490 GMTLSLGQRQLIS
+490 GMTLSLGQRQLVS

-538 LLDGRTAIVIA
+538 LLENRTAIVIA

-562 VLEKGK
+562 VLEKGEVK
-568 VIERGNHQSLMQ
+568 ERGNHATLMAA
-580 TGGHYAHLYETQ
+580 GGHYAHLYETQ
-592 IS
+592 IAE

>member
-1 MFRLNFAFL
+1 M
-10 FMKPQ
+10 
-15 PSDKTSSQWVL
+15 PSKKTEATASQWVL
-26 FKRILSLAKFQQHW
+26 FKRILALAKFQRHW
-40 MILAIILTIVQ
+40 MIIAVILTIVQ

-60 LYKTVIDSVIIPKQ
+60 LYKIVIDEVIIPKQ
-74 FHLLDRWAL
+74 FQLLEKWAL
-83 ILLGWL
+83 ILLIWL
-89 ILQAAL
+89 IVQALL
-95 GFANAYLSE
+95 GFANSYLSE
-104 SIAQSVILKLRQYV
+104 SIAQSVILKLRQYI

-145 IQTITDLFSSGVITI
+145 VQTITDLFSSGVITI

-170 LGCMFYMD
+170 MSCMFYMD
-178 VKLTLITLLVVPLLL
+178 VKLTLITLTVVPVLLF
-193 LAANRFRKGIRDTF
+193 AANRFRKGIRDTF

-233 FNRENEEM
+233 FNREKEEK
-241 RRFDKINQ
+241 RRFDQINQ

-258 VYYYAIFFPIVE
+258 VYYYSIFFPIVE
-270 VLVACSFALIVW
+270 VLVAVSFALIVW
-282 YGSGSLVQGS
+282 YGSGSLVRGS

-311 VRAIADRFNNI
+311 IRAIADRFNNI

-328 ADRIFKLIDDTE
+328 ADRIFKLIDDVDNIEQTTE
-340 NVEPSGNSRPPRL
+340 VAAPKFSGDVKFNH
-353 TGALAF
+353 
-359 QDVWFS
+359 VWFA
-365 YTGED
+365 YQKEE
-370 WVLQGVSFDLQ
+370 WVLRDVSFHLPQ
-381 PGKTMAIVGATGS
+381 GKTMAIVGATGS

-402 VNQLYQHQKGEILL
+402 VNQLYQQQKGDILL
-416 DGINIRT
+416 DDINIQS

-446 VKDNIRLHHDD
+446 VKDNIRLHNND
-457 IDIDKMIAAARSIGA
+457 IDIQKMIDAARSIGA

-477 KLPGGFEYNVMER
+477 KLPGGFDYNVMER
-490 GMTLSLGQRQLIS
+490 GMTLSLGQRQLVS

-538 LLDGRTAIVIA
+538 LLENRTAIVIA

-562 VLEKGK
+562 VLEKGEVK
-568 VIERGNHQSLMQ
+568 ERGNHASLMAA
-580 TGGHYAHLYETQ
+580 GGHYAHLYETQ
-592 IS
+592 IAE

>member
-1 MFRLNFAFL
+1 M
-10 FMKPQ
+10 
-15 PSDKTSSQWVL
+15 PSKKTEATASQWVL
-26 FKRILSLAKFQQHW
+26 FKRILALAKFQRHW
-40 MILAIILTIVQ
+40 MIIAIILTIVQ

-60 LYKTVIDSVIIPKQ
+60 LYKTVIDEVIIPKQ
-74 FHLLDRWAL
+74 FQLLEKWAL
-83 ILLGWL
+83 ILLIWL
-89 ILQAAL
+89 IVQALL
-95 GFANAYLSE
+95 GFANSYLSE
-104 SIAQSVILKLRQYV
+104 SIAQSVILKLRQYI

-145 IQTITDLFSSGVITI
+145 VQTITDLFSSGVITI

-170 LGCMFYMD
+170 MSCMFYMD
-178 VKLTLITLLVVPLLL
+178 VKLTLITLTVVPVLLF
-193 LAANRFRKGIRDTF
+193 AANRFRKGIRDTF

-233 FNRENEEM
+233 FNREKEEK
-241 RRFDKINQ
+241 RRFDQINQ

-258 VYYYAIFFPIVE
+258 VYYYSIFFPIVE
-270 VLVACSFALIVW
+270 VLVAVSFALIVW
-282 YGSGSLVQGS
+282 YGSGSLVRGS

-311 VRAIADRFNNI
+311 IRAIADRFNNI

-328 ADRIFKLIDDTE
+328 ADRIFKLIDDVDNIEQTTE
-340 NVEPSGNSRPPRL
+340 VAAPKFSGDVKFNH
-353 TGALAF
+353 
-359 QDVWFS
+359 VWFA
-365 YTGED
+365 YQNEE
-370 WVLQGVSFDLQ
+370 WVLRDVSFHLPQ
-381 PGKTMAIVGATGS
+381 GKTMAIVGATGS

-402 VNQLYQHQKGEILL
+402 VNQLYQQQKGDILI
-416 DGINIRT
+416 DDINIQS

-437 QDVFLFSGS
+437 QEVFLFSGS
-446 VKDNIRLHHDD
+446 VKDNIRLHNDD
-457 IDIDKMIAAARSIGA
+457 IDIQKMIDAARSIGA

-477 KLPGGFEYNVMER
+477 KLPGGFDYNVMER
-490 GMTLSLGQRQLIS
+490 GMTLSLGQRQLVS

-538 LLDGRTAIVIA
+538 LLENRTAIVIA

-562 VLEKGK
+562 VLEKGEVK
-568 VIERGNHQSLMQ
+568 ERGNHASLMAA
-580 TGGHYAHLYETQ
+580 GGHYAHLYETQ
-592 IS
+592 IAE

>member
-1 MFRLNFAFL
+1 M
-10 FMKPQ
+10 
-15 PSDKTSSQWVL
+15 PSKKTEATASQWVL
-26 FKRILSLAKFQQHW
+26 FKRILALAKFQRHW
-40 MILAIILTIVQ
+40 MIIAIILTIVQ

-60 LYKTVIDSVIIPKQ
+60 LYKTVIDEVIIPKQ
-74 FHLLDRWAL
+74 FQLLEKWAL
-83 ILLGWL
+83 ILLIWL
-89 ILQAAL
+89 IVQALL
-95 GFANAYLSE
+95 GFANSYLSE
-104 SIAQSVILKLRQYV
+104 SIAQSVILKLRQYI

-145 IQTITDLFSSGVITI
+145 VQTITDLFSSGVITI

-170 LGCMFYMD
+170 MSCMFYMD
-178 VKLTLITLLVVPLLL
+178 VKLTLITLTVVPVLLF
-193 LAANRFRKGIRDTF
+193 AANRFRKGIRDTF

-233 FNRENEEM
+233 FNREKEEK
-241 RRFDKINQ
+241 RRFDQINQ
-249 AHRDANIRS
+249 SHRDANIRS
-258 VYYYAIFFPIVE
+258 VYYYSIFFPIVE
-270 VLVACSFALIVW
+270 VLVAVSFALIVW
-282 YGSGSLVQGS
+282 YGSGSLVRGS

-311 VRAIADRFNNI
+311 IRAIADRFNNI

-328 ADRIFKLIDDTE
+328 ADRIFKLIDDVDNIEQTTE
-340 NVEPSGNSRPPRL
+340 VAAPKFSGDVKFNH
-353 TGALAF
+353 
-359 QDVWFS
+359 VWFA
-365 YTGED
+365 YQNEE
-370 WVLQGVSFDLQ
+370 WVLRDVSFHLPQ
-381 PGKTMAIVGATGS
+381 GKTMAIVGATGS

-402 VNQLYQHQKGEILL
+402 VNQLYQQQKGDILL
-416 DGINIRT
+416 DDINIQS

-446 VKDNIRLHHDD
+446 VKDNIRLHNDD
-457 IDIDKMIAAARSIGA
+457 IDIEKMIDAARSIGA

-477 KLPGGFEYNVMER
+477 KLPGGFDYNVMER
-490 GMTLSLGQRQLIS
+490 GMTLSLGQRQLVS

-538 LLDGRTAIVIA
+538 LLENRTAIVIA

-562 VLEKGK
+562 VLEKGEVK
-568 VIERGNHQSLMQ
+568 ERGNHASLMAA
-580 TGGHYAHLYETQ
+580 GGHYAHLYETQ
-592 IS
+592 IAE

>member
-1 MFRLNFAFL
+1 MSNNT
-10 FMKPQ
+10 KE
-15 PSDKTSSQWVL
+15 KTASQWIL
-26 FKRILSLAKFQQHW
+26 FKRILALAKFQQNW
-40 MILAIILTIVQ
+40 MIIAIVLTIFQ

-74 FHLLDRWAL
+74 FHLLEKWAL

-89 ILQAAL
+89 IVQAAL
-95 GFANAYLSE
+95 GFANSYLSE

-160 AGDLIQIIVI
+160 AGDLIQIVVI

-178 VKLTLITLLVVPLLL
+178 VKLTLITLIVVPLLL
-193 LAANRFRKGIRDTF
+193 FAANRFRKGIRDTF

-221 QERITGMQIVQL
+221 QERITGMQMVQL
-233 FNRENEEM
+233 FNREKEEM
-241 RRFDKINQ
+241 RRFDLINQ
-249 AHRDANIRS
+249 AHRDANVKS
-258 VYYYAIFFPIVE
+258 VYYYALFFPIVE
-270 VLVACSFALIVW
+270 VLVATSFALIVW
-282 YGSGSLVQGS
+282 YGSGSLVKGQ

-328 ADRIFKLIDDTE
+328 ADRIFKLIDDIDNIESSPET
-340 NVEPSGNSRPPRL
+340 VAPILRGDIQ
-353 TGALAF
+353 F
-359 QDVWFS
+359 QNIWFA
-365 YTGED
+365 YQNEE
-370 WVLQGVSFDLQ
+370 WVLRDVSFHLK

-402 VNQLYQHQKGEILL
+402 VNQLYTQQKGHILL
-416 DGINIRT
+416 DDIDIQS
-423 LNITS
+423 LNLTS
-428 VRQQIALVL
+428 VRKQIALVL

-446 VKDNIRLHHDD
+446 VKDNIRLHNQD
-457 IDIDKMIAAARSIGA
+457 IDIEKMIDAARSIGA

-477 KLPGGFEYNVMER
+477 KLPGGFNYNVMER

-538 LLDGRTAIVIA
+538 LLENRTAIVIA

-562 VLEKGK
+562 VLEKGQ
-568 VIERGNHQSLMQ
+568 VIERGNHQSLLQ
-580 TGGHYAHLYETQ
+580 AKGHYAHLYETQ
-592 IS
+592 ISEG

>member
-1 MFRLNFAFL
+1 MSNNT
-10 FMKPQ
+10 KE
-15 PSDKTSSQWVL
+15 KTASQWIL
-26 FKRILSLAKFQQHW
+26 FKRILALAKFQQNW
-40 MILAIILTIVQ
+40 MIIAIVLTIFQ

-74 FHLLDRWAL
+74 FHLLEKWAL

-89 ILQAAL
+89 LLQAAL
-95 GFANAYLSE
+95 GFANSYLSE

-160 AGDLIQIIVI
+160 AGDLIQIVVI

-178 VKLTLITLLVVPLLL
+178 VKLTLITLIVVPLLL
-193 LAANRFRKGIRDTF
+193 FAANRFRKGIRDTF

-221 QERITGMQIVQL
+221 QERITGMQMVQL
-233 FNRENEEM
+233 FNREKEEM
-241 RRFDKINQ
+241 RRFDLINQ
-249 AHRDANIRS
+249 AHRDANVKS
-258 VYYYAIFFPIVE
+258 VYYYALFFPIVE
-270 VLVACSFALIVW
+270 VLVATSFALIVW
-282 YGSGSLVQGS
+282 YGSGSLVKGQ

-328 ADRIFKLIDDTE
+328 ADRIFKLIDDVE
-340 NVEPSGNSRPPRL
+340 NIEASPETKAPILRGDIQ
-353 TGALAF
+353 F
-359 QDVWFS
+359 QNIWFA
-365 YTGED
+365 YQNEE
-370 WVLQGVSFDLQ
+370 WVLKDVSFHLK

-402 VNQLYQHQKGEILL
+402 VNQLYTQQKGQILL
-416 DGINIRT
+416 DDIDIQSMN
-423 LNITS
+423 LTS
-428 VRQQIALVL
+428 VRKQIALVL

-446 VKDNIRLHHDD
+446 VKDNIRLHNQD
-457 IDIDKMIAAARSIGA
+457 IDIEKMINAARSIGA

-477 KLPGGFEYNVMER
+477 KLPGGFNYNVMER

-538 LLDGRTAIVIA
+538 LLENRTAIVIA

-562 VLEKGK
+562 VLEKGQ
-568 VIERGNHQSLMQ
+568 VIERGNHQSLLQ
-580 TGGHYAHLYETQ
+580 AKGHYAHLYETQ
-592 IS
+592 ISEG

>member
-1 MFRLNFAFL
+1 M
-10 FMKPQ
+10 
-15 PSDKTSSQWVL
+15 PSKKTEATASQWVL
-26 FKRILSLAKFQQHW
+26 FKRILALAKFQRHW
-40 MILAIILTIVQ
+40 MIIAIILTIVQ

-60 LYKTVIDSVIIPKQ
+60 LYKTVIDEVIIPKQ
-74 FHLLDRWAL
+74 FQLLEKWAL
-83 ILLGWL
+83 ILLIWL
-89 ILQAAL
+89 IVQALL
-95 GFANAYLSE
+95 GFANSYLSE
-104 SIAQSVILKLRQYV
+104 SIAQSVILKLRQYI

-145 IQTITDLFSSGVITI
+145 VQTITDLFSSGVITI

-170 LGCMFYMD
+170 MSCMFYMD
-178 VKLTLITLLVVPLLL
+178 VKLTLITLTVVPVLLF
-193 LAANRFRKGIRDTF
+193 AANRFRKGIRDTF

-233 FNRENEEM
+233 FNREKEEK
-241 RRFDKINQ
+241 RRFDQINQ

-258 VYYYAIFFPIVE
+258 VYYYSIFFPIVE
-270 VLVACSFALIVW
+270 VLVAVSFALIVW
-282 YGSGSLVQGS
+282 YGSGSLVRGS

-311 VRAIADRFNNI
+311 IRAIADRFNNI

-328 ADRIFKLIDDTE
+328 ADRIFKLIDDVDNIEQTTE
-340 NVEPSGNSRPPRL
+340 GAAPKFSGDVK
-353 TGALAF
+353 F
-359 QDVWFS
+359 DHVWFA
-365 YTGED
+365 YQNEE
-370 WVLQGVSFDLQ
+370 WVLRDVSFHLPQ
-381 PGKTMAIVGATGS
+381 GKTMAIVGATGS

-402 VNQLYQHQKGEILL
+402 VNQLYQQQKGDILL
-416 DGINIRT
+416 DDINIQS

-446 VKDNIRLHHDD
+446 VKDNIRLHNDD
-457 IDIDKMIAAARSIGA
+457 IDIQKMIDAARSIGA

-477 KLPGGFEYNVMER
+477 KLPGGFDYNVMER
-490 GMTLSLGQRQLIS
+490 GMTLSLGQRQLVS

-538 LLDGRTAIVIA
+538 LLENRTAIVIA

-562 VLEKGK
+562 VLEKGEVK
-568 VIERGNHQSLMQ
+568 ERGNHASLMAA
-580 TGGHYAHLYETQ
+580 GGHYAHLYETQ
-592 IS
+592 IAE

>member
-1 MFRLNFAFL
+1 M
-10 FMKPQ
+10 
-15 PSDKTSSQWVL
+15 PSKKTEATASQWVL
-26 FKRILSLAKFQQHW
+26 FKRILALAKFQRHW
-40 MILAIILTIVQ
+40 MIIAVILTIIQ

-60 LYKTVIDSVIIPKQ
+60 LYKTVIDEVIIPKQ
-74 FHLLDRWAL
+74 FQLLEKWAL
-83 ILLGWL
+83 ILLIWL
-89 ILQAAL
+89 IVQALL
-95 GFANAYLSE
+95 GFANSYLSE
-104 SIAQSVILKLRQYV
+104 SIAQSVILKLRQYI

-145 IQTITDLFSSGVITI
+145 VQTITDLFSSGVITI

-170 LGCMFYMD
+170 MSCMFYMD
-178 VKLTLITLLVVPLLL
+178 VKLTLITLTVVPLLL
-193 LAANRFRKGIRDTF
+193 FAANRFRKGIRDTF

-233 FNRENEEM
+233 FNREKEEK
-241 RRFDKINQ
+241 RRFDQINQ

-258 VYYYAIFFPIVE
+258 VYYYSIFFPIVE
-270 VLVACSFALIVW
+270 VLVAVSFALIVW
-282 YGSGSLVQGS
+282 YGSGSLVSGS
-292 IEFGELTAFIMF
+292 IKFGELTAFIMF

-311 VRAIADRFNNI
+311 IRAIADRFNNI

-328 ADRIFKLIDDTE
+328 ADRIFKLIDDVDNIEQTTE
-340 NVEPSGNSRPPRL
+340 VAAPKFSGDVK
-353 TGALAF
+353 F
-359 QDVWFS
+359 DHVWFA
-365 YTGED
+365 YQNEE
-370 WVLQGVSFDLQ
+370 WVLRDVSFHLPQ
-381 PGKTMAIVGATGS
+381 GKTMAIVGATGS

-402 VNQLYQHQKGEILL
+402 VNQLYQQQKGDILL
-416 DGINIRT
+416 DDINIQS

-446 VKDNIRLHHDD
+446 VKDNIRLHNDE
-457 IDIDKMIAAARSIGA
+457 IDIQKMIDAARSIGA

-477 KLPGGFEYNVMER
+477 KLPGGFDYNVMER
-490 GMTLSLGQRQLIS
+490 GMTLSLGQRQLVS

-538 LLDGRTAIVIA
+538 LLENRTAIVIA

-562 VLEKGK
+562 VLEKGEVK
-568 VIERGNHQSLMQ
+568 ERGNHATLMAA
-580 TGGHYAHLYETQ
+580 GGHYAHLYETQ
-592 IS
+592 IAE

>member
-1 MFRLNFAFL
+1 M
-10 FMKPQ
+10 
-15 PSDKTSSQWVL
+15 PSKKTEATASQWVL
-26 FKRILSLAKFQQHW
+26 FKRILALAKFQRHW
-40 MILAIILTIVQ
+40 MIIAIILTIVQ

-60 LYKTVIDSVIIPKQ
+60 LYKTVIDEVIIPKQ
-74 FHLLDRWAL
+74 FQLLEKWAL
-83 ILLGWL
+83 ILLIWL
-89 ILQAAL
+89 IVQALL
-95 GFANAYLSE
+95 GFANSYLSE
-104 SIAQSVILKLRQYV
+104 SIAQSVILKLRQYI

-145 IQTITDLFSSGVITI
+145 VQTITDLFSSGVITI

-170 LGCMFYMD
+170 MSCMFYMD
-178 VKLTLITLLVVPLLL
+178 VKLTLITLTVVPVLLF
-193 LAANRFRKGIRDTF
+193 AANRFRKGIRDTF

-233 FNRENEEM
+233 FNREKEEK
-241 RRFDKINQ
+241 RRFNQINQ

-258 VYYYAIFFPIVE
+258 VYYYSIFFPIVE
-270 VLVACSFALIVW
+270 VLVAVSFALIVW
-282 YGSGSLVQGS
+282 YGSGSLVRGS

-311 VRAIADRFNNI
+311 IRAIADRFNNI

-328 ADRIFKLIDDTE
+328 ADRIFKLIDDVDNIEQTTE
-340 NVEPSGNSRPPRL
+340 VAAPKFSGDVK
-353 TGALAF
+353 F
-359 QDVWFS
+359 DHVWFA
-365 YTGED
+365 YQNEE
-370 WVLQGVSFDLQ
+370 WVLRDVSFHLPQ
-381 PGKTMAIVGATGS
+381 GKTMAIVGATGS

-402 VNQLYQHQKGEILL
+402 VNQLYQQQKGDILL
-416 DGINIRT
+416 DDINIQS

-446 VKDNIRLHHDD
+446 VKDNIRLHNDD
-457 IDIDKMIAAARSIGA
+457 IDIQKMIDAARSIGA

-477 KLPGGFEYNVMER
+477 KLPGGFDYNVMER
-490 GMTLSLGQRQLIS
+490 GMTLSLGQRQLVS

-538 LLDGRTAIVIA
+538 LLENRTAIVIA

-562 VLEKGK
+562 VLEKGEVK
-568 VIERGNHQSLMQ
+568 ERGNHASLMAA
-580 TGGHYAHLYETQ
+580 GGHYAHLYETQ
-592 IS
+592 IAE

>member
-1 MFRLNFAFL
+1 M
-10 FMKPQ
+10 
-15 PSDKTSSQWVL
+15 PSKKTEATASQWVL
-26 FKRILSLAKFQQHW
+26 FKRILALAKFQRHW
-40 MILAIILTIVQ
+40 MIIAVILTIIQ

-60 LYKTVIDSVIIPKQ
+60 LYKTVIDEVIIPKQ
-74 FHLLDRWAL
+74 FQLLEKWAL
-83 ILLGWL
+83 ILLIWL
-89 ILQAAL
+89 IVQALL
-95 GFANAYLSE
+95 GFANSYLSE
-104 SIAQSVILKLRQYV
+104 SIAQSVILKLRQYI

-145 IQTITDLFSSGVITI
+145 VQTITDLFSSGVITI

-170 LGCMFYMD
+170 MSCMFYMD
-178 VKLTLITLLVVPLLL
+178 VKLTLITLTVVPVLLF
-193 LAANRFRKGIRDTF
+193 AANRFRKGIRDTF

-233 FNRENEEM
+233 FNREKEEK
-241 RRFDKINQ
+241 RRFDQINQ

-258 VYYYAIFFPIVE
+258 VYYYSIFFPIVE
-270 VLVACSFALIVW
+270 VLVAVSFALIVW
-282 YGSGSLVQGS
+282 YGNGSLVRGS

-311 VRAIADRFNNI
+311 IRAIADRFNNI

-328 ADRIFKLIDDTE
+328 ADRIFKLIDDVENIEQTTE
-340 NVEPSGNSRPPRL
+340 VAAPKFSGDVK
-353 TGALAF
+353 F
-359 QDVWFS
+359 DHVWFAHQN
-365 YTGED
+365 EE
-370 WVLQGVSFDLQ
+370 WVLRDVSFHLPQ
-381 PGKTMAIVGATGS
+381 GKTMAIVGATGS

-402 VNQLYQHQKGEILL
+402 VNQLYQQQKGDILL
-416 DGINIRT
+416 DDINIQS

-446 VKDNIRLHHDD
+446 VKDNIRLHNDD
-457 IDIDKMIAAARSIGA
+457 IDIEKMIDAARSIGA

-477 KLPGGFEYNVMER
+477 KLPGGFDYNVMER
-490 GMTLSLGQRQLIS
+490 GMTLSLGQRQLVS

-538 LLDGRTAIVIA
+538 LLENRTAIVIA

-562 VLEKGK
+562 VLEKGEVK
-568 VIERGNHQSLMQ
+568 ERGNHASLMAA
-580 TGGHYAHLYETQ
+580 GGHYAHLYETQ
-592 IS
+592 ISE

>member
-1 MFRLNFAFL
+1 MSNNT
-10 FMKPQ
+10 KE
-15 PSDKTSSQWVL
+15 KTASQWIL
-26 FKRILSLAKFQQHW
+26 FKRILALAKFQQNW
-40 MILAIILTIVQ
+40 MIIAIVLTIFQ

-74 FHLLDRWAL
+74 FHLLEKWAL

-89 ILQAAL
+89 IVQAAL
-95 GFANAYLSE
+95 GFANSYLSE

-160 AGDLIQIIVI
+160 AGDLIQIVVI

-178 VKLTLITLLVVPLLL
+178 VKLTLITLIVVPLLL
-193 LAANRFRKGIRDTF
+193 FAANRFRKGIRDTF

-221 QERITGMQIVQL
+221 QERITGMQMVQM
-233 FNRENEEM
+233 FNREKEEM
-241 RRFDKINQ
+241 RRFDLINQ
-249 AHRDANIRS
+249 AHRDANVKS
-258 VYYYAIFFPIVE
+258 VYYYALFFPIVE
-270 VLVACSFALIVW
+270 VLVATSFALIVW
-282 YGSGSLVQGS
+282 YGSGSLVKGQ

-328 ADRIFKLIDDTE
+328 ADRIFKLIDDIDNIESSPET
-340 NVEPSGNSRPPRL
+340 VAPILRGDIQ
-353 TGALAF
+353 F
-359 QDVWFS
+359 QNIWFA
-365 YTGED
+365 YQNEE
-370 WVLQGVSFDLQ
+370 WVLRDVSFQLK

-402 VNQLYQHQKGEILL
+402 VNQLYTQQKGHILL
-416 DGINIRT
+416 DDIDIQSMN
-423 LNITS
+423 LTS
-428 VRQQIALVL
+428 VRKQIALVL

-446 VKDNIRLHHDD
+446 VKDNIRLHNQD
-457 IDIDKMIAAARSIGA
+457 IDIEKMIDAARSIGA

-477 KLPGGFEYNVMER
+477 KLPGGFNYNVMER

-538 LLDGRTAIVIA
+538 LLENRTAIVIA

-562 VLEKGK
+562 VLEKGQ
-568 VIERGNHQSLMQ
+568 VIERGNHQSLLQ
-580 TGGHYAHLYETQ
+580 AKGHYAHLYETQ
-592 IS
+592 ISEG

>member
-1 MFRLNFAFL
+1 MSNNT
-10 FMKPQ
+10 KE
-15 PSDKTSSQWVL
+15 KTASQWIL
-26 FKRILSLAKFQQHW
+26 FKRILALAKFQQNW
-40 MILAIILTIVQ
+40 MIIAIVLTIFQ

-74 FHLLDRWAL
+74 FHLLEKWAL

-89 ILQAAL
+89 IVQAAL
-95 GFANAYLSE
+95 GFANSYLSE

-160 AGDLIQIIVI
+160 AGDLIQIVVI

-178 VKLTLITLLVVPLLL
+178 VKLTLITLIVVPPLLF
-193 LAANRFRKGIRDTF
+193 AANRFRKGIRDTF

-221 QERITGMQIVQL
+221 QERITGMQMVQL
-233 FNRENEEM
+233 FNREKEEM
-241 RRFDKINQ
+241 RRFDLINQ
-249 AHRDANIRS
+249 AHRDANVKS
-258 VYYYAIFFPIVE
+258 VYYYALFFPIVE
-270 VLVACSFALIVW
+270 VLVATSFALIVW
-282 YGSGSLVQGS
+282 YGSGSLVKGQ

-328 ADRIFKLIDDTE
+328 ADRIFKLIDDVE
-340 NVEPSGNSRPPRL
+340 NIESSPETVAPILRGDIQ
-353 TGALAF
+353 F
-359 QDVWFS
+359 QNIWFA
-365 YTGED
+365 YQNEE
-370 WVLQGVSFDLQ
+370 WVLRDVSFHLK

-402 VNQLYQHQKGEILL
+402 VNQLYTQQKGHILL
-416 DGINIRT
+416 DDIDIQSMN
-423 LNITS
+423 LTS
-428 VRQQIALVL
+428 VRKQIALVL

-446 VKDNIRLHHDD
+446 VKDNIRLHNQD
-457 IDIDKMIAAARSIGA
+457 IDIEKMIDAARSIGA

-477 KLPGGFEYNVMER
+477 KLPGGFNYNVMER

-538 LLDGRTAIVIA
+538 LLENRTAIVIA

-562 VLEKGK
+562 VLEKGQ
-568 VIERGNHQSLMQ
+568 VIERGNHQSLLQ
-580 TGGHYAHLYETQ
+580 AKGHYAHLYETQ
-592 IS
+592 ISEG

>member
-1 MFRLNFAFL
+1 MSNNT
-10 FMKPQ
+10 KE
-15 PSDKTSSQWVL
+15 KTASQWIL
-26 FKRILSLAKFQQHW
+26 FKRILALAKFQQNW
-40 MILAIILTIVQ
+40 MIIAIVLTIFQ

-74 FHLLDRWAL
+74 FHLLEKWAL

-89 ILQAAL
+89 LLQAAL
-95 GFANAYLSE
+95 GFANSYLSE

-160 AGDLIQIIVI
+160 AGDLIQIVVI

-178 VKLTLITLLVVPLLL
+178 VKLTLITLIVVPLLL
-193 LAANRFRKGIRDTF
+193 FAANRFRKGIRDTF

-221 QERITGMQIVQL
+221 QERITGMQMVQL
-233 FNRENEEM
+233 FNREKEEM
-241 RRFDKINQ
+241 RRFDLINQ
-249 AHRDANIRS
+249 AHRDANVKS
-258 VYYYAIFFPIVE
+258 VYYYALFFPIVE
-270 VLVACSFALIVW
+270 VLVATSFALIVW
-282 YGSGSLVQGS
+282 YGSGSLLKGQ

-328 ADRIFKLIDDTE
+328 ADRIFKLIDDVE
-340 NVEPSGNSRPPRL
+340 NIEASPETKAPILRGDIQ
-353 TGALAF
+353 F
-359 QDVWFS
+359 QNIWFA
-365 YTGED
+365 YQNEE
-370 WVLQGVSFDLQ
+370 WVLKDVSFHLR

-402 VNQLYQHQKGEILL
+402 VNQLYTQQKGQILL
-416 DGINIRT
+416 DDIDIQSMN
-423 LNITS
+423 LTS
-428 VRQQIALVL
+428 VRKQIALVL

-446 VKDNIRLHHDD
+446 VKDNIRLHNQD
-457 IDIDKMIAAARSIGA
+457 IDIEKMIDAARSIGA

-477 KLPGGFEYNVMER
+477 KLPGGFNYNVMER

-538 LLDGRTAIVIA
+538 LLENRTAIVIA

-562 VLEKGK
+562 VLEKGQ
-568 VIERGNHQSLMQ
+568 VIERGNHQSLLQ
-580 TGGHYAHLYETQ
+580 AKGHYAHLYETQ
-592 IS
+592 ISEG

>member
-1 MFRLNFAFL
+1 M
-10 FMKPQ
+10 
-15 PSDKTSSQWVL
+15 PSKKTEATASQWVL
-26 FKRILSLAKFQQHW
+26 FKRILALAKFQRHW
-40 MILAIILTIVQ
+40 MIIAIILTIVQ

-60 LYKTVIDSVIIPKQ
+60 LYKTVIDEVIIPKQ
-74 FHLLDRWAL
+74 FQLLEKWAL
-83 ILLGWL
+83 ILLIWL
-89 ILQAAL
+89 IVQGLL
-95 GFANAYLSE
+95 GFANSYLSE
-104 SIAQSVILKLRQYV
+104 SIAQSVILKLRQYI

-145 IQTITDLFSSGVITI
+145 VQTITDLFSSGVITI

-170 LGCMFYMD
+170 MSCMFYMD
-178 VKLTLITLLVVPLLL
+178 VKLTLITLTVVPVLLF
-193 LAANRFRKGIRDTF
+193 AANRFRKGIRDTF

-233 FNRENEEM
+233 FNREKEEK
-241 RRFDKINQ
+241 RRFDQINQ

-258 VYYYAIFFPIVE
+258 VYYYSIFFPIVE
-270 VLVACSFALIVW
+270 VLVAVSFALIVW
-282 YGSGSLVQGS
+282 YGSGSLVRGS

-311 VRAIADRFNNI
+311 IRAIADRFNNI

-328 ADRIFKLIDDTE
+328 ADRIFKLIDDVDNIEQTTE
-340 NVEPSGNSRPPRL
+340 VAAPKFSGDVK
-353 TGALAF
+353 F
-359 QDVWFS
+359 DHVWFA
-365 YTGED
+365 YQNEE
-370 WVLQGVSFDLQ
+370 WVLRDVSFHLPQ
-381 PGKTMAIVGATGS
+381 GKTMAIVGATGS

-402 VNQLYQHQKGEILL
+402 VNQLYQQQKGDILL
-416 DGINIRT
+416 DDINIQS

-446 VKDNIRLHHDD
+446 VKDNIRLHNDD
-457 IDIDKMIAAARSIGA
+457 IDIQKMIDAARSIGA

-477 KLPGGFEYNVMER
+477 KLPGGFDYNVMER
-490 GMTLSLGQRQLIS
+490 GMTLSLGQRQLVS

-538 LLDGRTAIVIA
+538 LLENRTAIVIV

-562 VLEKGK
+562 VLEKGEVK
-568 VIERGNHQSLMQ
+568 ERGNHASLMAA
-580 TGGHYAHLYETQ
+580 GGHYAHLYETQ
-592 IS
+592 IAE

>member
-1 MFRLNFAFL
+1 MSNNT
-10 FMKPQ
+10 KE
-15 PSDKTSSQWVL
+15 KTASQWIL
-26 FKRILSLAKFQQHW
+26 FKRILALAKFQQNW
-40 MILAIILTIVQ
+40 MIIAIVLTIFQ

-60 LYKTVIDSVIIPKQ
+60 LYKTVIDNVIIPKQ
-74 FHLLDRWAL
+74 FHLLEKWAL

-89 ILQAAL
+89 IVQAAL
-95 GFANAYLSE
+95 GFANSYLSE

-160 AGDLIQIIVI
+160 AGDLIQIVVI

-178 VKLTLITLLVVPLLL
+178 VKLTLITLIVVPLLL
-193 LAANRFRKGIRDTF
+193 FAANRFRKGIRDTF

-221 QERITGMQIVQL
+221 QERITGMQMVQL
-233 FNRENEEM
+233 FNREKEEM
-241 RRFDKINQ
+241 RRFDLINQ
-249 AHRDANIRS
+249 AHRDANVKS
-258 VYYYAIFFPIVE
+258 VYYYALFFPIVE
-270 VLVACSFALIVW
+270 VLVATSFALIVW
-282 YGSGSLVQGS
+282 YGSGSLVKGQ

-328 ADRIFKLIDDTE
+328 ADRIFKLIDDVENIESSPETE
-340 NVEPSGNSRPPRL
+340 APILRGDIQ
-353 TGALAF
+353 F
-359 QDVWFS
+359 QNIWFA
-365 YTGED
+365 YQNEE
-370 WVLQGVSFDLQ
+370 WVLRDVSFHLK

-402 VNQLYQHQKGEILL
+402 VNQLYTQQKGHILL
-416 DGINIRT
+416 DDIDIQSMN
-423 LNITS
+423 LTS
-428 VRQQIALVL
+428 VRKQIALVL

-446 VKDNIRLHHDD
+446 VKDNIRLHNQD
-457 IDIDKMIAAARSIGA
+457 IDIEKMIDAARSIGA

-477 KLPGGFEYNVMER
+477 KLPGGFNYNVMER

-538 LLDGRTAIVIA
+538 LLENRTAIVIA

-562 VLEKGK
+562 VLEKGQ
-568 VIERGNHQSLMQ
+568 VIERGNHQSLLQ
-580 TGGHYAHLYETQ
+580 AKGHYAHLYETQ
-592 IS
+592 ISEG

>member
-1 MFRLNFAFL
+1 M
-10 FMKPQ
+10 
-15 PSDKTSSQWVL
+15 PSKKTEATASQWVL
-26 FKRILSLAKFQQHW
+26 FKRILALAKFQRHW
-40 MILAIILTIVQ
+40 MIIAIILTIVQ

-60 LYKTVIDSVIIPKQ
+60 LYKTVIDEVIIPKQ
-74 FHLLDRWAL
+74 FQLLEKWAL
-83 ILLGWL
+83 ILLIWL
-89 ILQAAL
+89 IVQALL
-95 GFANAYLSE
+95 GFANSYLSE
-104 SIAQSVILKLRQYV
+104 SIAQSVILKLRQYI

-145 IQTITDLFSSGVITI
+145 VQTITDLFSSGVITI

-170 LGCMFYMD
+170 MSCMFYMD
-178 VKLTLITLLVVPLLL
+178 VKLTLITLTVVPVLLF
-193 LAANRFRKGIRDTF
+193 AANRFRKGIRDTF

-233 FNRENEEM
+233 FNREKEEK
-241 RRFDKINQ
+241 RRFDQIYQ

-258 VYYYAIFFPIVE
+258 VYYYSIFFPIVE
-270 VLVACSFALIVW
+270 VLVAVSFALIVW
-282 YGSGSLVQGS
+282 YGSGSLVRGS

-311 VRAIADRFNNI
+311 IRAIADRFNNI

-328 ADRIFKLIDDTE
+328 ADRIFKLIDDVDNIEQTTE
-340 NVEPSGNSRPPRL
+340 VAAPKFSGDVKFNH
-353 TGALAF
+353 
-359 QDVWFS
+359 VWFA
-365 YTGED
+365 YQNEE
-370 WVLQGVSFDLQ
+370 WVLRDVSFHLPQ
-381 PGKTMAIVGATGS
+381 GKTMAIVGATGS

-402 VNQLYQHQKGEILL
+402 VNQLYQQQKGDILL
-416 DGINIRT
+416 DDINIQS

-446 VKDNIRLHHDD
+446 VKDNIRLHNDD
-457 IDIDKMIAAARSIGA
+457 IDIEKMIDAARSIGA

-477 KLPGGFEYNVMER
+477 KLPGGFDYNVMER
-490 GMTLSLGQRQLIS
+490 GMTLSLGQRQLVS

-538 LLDGRTAIVIA
+538 LLENRTAIVIA

-562 VLEKGK
+562 VLEKGEVK
-568 VIERGNHQSLMQ
+568 ERGNHASLMAA
-580 TGGHYAHLYETQ
+580 GGHYAHLYETQ
-592 IS
+592 IAE